1 MERVKNNDMERF
13 ILENQNKY
21 LFVYSDCIPVQGKN
35 KTAIYDLTRKDIFFI
50 PNDYYPLFA
59 LFRSLKLGEIQKLLE
74 TKNDELQFI
83 SLIEFLLKNE
93 LAEINNDIS
102 QFPQIQERFEYHG
115 MIRDAIIDIG
125 DHIHDFHS
133 IFRQLRELGCLFVQI
148 RFFKENYTLLDLSK
162 IVRLAYHKSIFNVS
176 IYN

>member
-83 SLIEFLLKNE
+83 SLIEFLLKKVKE
-93 LAEINNDIS
+93 LH
-102 QFPQIQERFEYHG
+102 R
-115 MIRDAIIDIG
+115 AIVPM
-125 DHIHDFHS
+125 S
-133 IFRQLRELGCLFVQI
+133 
-148 RFFKENYTLLDLSK
+148 S
-162 IVRLAYHKSIFNVS
+162 
-176 IYN
+176 